1 MKQSDR
7 DKLNEYYGEKLK
19 AYGDDTRSL
28 GWTPGGRKVRFDS
41 LAGIGYLNGCPV
53 LDVGCGFGDFYGYLR
68 ERGIQT
74 DYTGVD
80 VNADFIA
87 IAREKYPEARFETA
101 DFDEWGAGE
110 TFDWAFAAGIFTIRL
125 SDNETFVKNTLRRMF
140 DCCRKGFAADFLRP
154 TYGDAAGDIYWRPQ
168 PEEIVKICRGLSKRI
183 ILRCDYMADEFCVYV
198 YKNDMADE
206 RNVFLEYTERT

>member
-1 MKQSDR
+1 VRQSDR
-7 DKLNEYYGEKLK
+7 KKLDEYYGEKLK
-19 AYGDDTRSL
+19 TYGNDARSL
-28 GWTPGGRKVRFDS
+28 GWTPGGRKARFGA
-41 LAGIGYLNGCPV
+41 LAGIGELTGSSV

-74 DYTGVD
+74 DYTGID
-80 VNADFIA
+80 INADFIT
-87 IAREKYPEARFETA
+87 IAMEKYPEVRFEVA
-101 DFDEWGAGE
+101 DFEERGVNG

-125 SDNETFVKNTLRRMF
+125 SDNETFVKNMLTRMF

-154 TYGDAAGDIYWRPQ
+154 AYGDAAGDTYWRPQ
-168 PEEIVKICRGLSKRI
+168 PEDIVKICRGLSKRI

-206 RNVFLEYTERT
+206 CNVFEEYHG